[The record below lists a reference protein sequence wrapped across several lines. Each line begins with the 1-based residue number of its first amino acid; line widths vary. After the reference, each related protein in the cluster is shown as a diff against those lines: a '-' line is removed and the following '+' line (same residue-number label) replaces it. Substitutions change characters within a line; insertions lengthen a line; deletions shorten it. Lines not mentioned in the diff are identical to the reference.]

1 MREDLPIVEKSK
13 SSSDEGD
20 ISVQGDKAQE
30 LTINEHSANED
41 SQGIGQNEVALD
53 IVEND
58 EGIDE
63 KGANPS
69 SEKCTAE
76 EKSKV

>member
-1 MREDLPIVEKSK
+1 MNK
-13 SSSDEGD
+13 
-20 ISVQGDKAQE
+20 
-30 LTINEHSANED
+30 HSANED

-63 KGANPS
+63 TGANPS
-69 SEKCTAE
+69 SETAE

>member
-1 MREDLPIVEKSK
+1 MNK
-13 SSSDEGD
+13 
-20 ISVQGDKAQE
+20 
-30 LTINEHSANED
+30 HSANED
-41 SQGIGQNEVALD
+41 SQGIGQNEVALE

-69 SEKCTAE
+69 SETAE
-76 EKSKV
+76 KQSRV